1 MPFVIPSYRE
11 FWKDLVK
18 RYSTEV
24 LGFLSSQMYLLI
36 ELIKMFYGK
45 WRSSGSISWFRN
57 TSTRYTAQNIT
68 LQERNYVSLLIY
80 WVTSTLGEDHD
91 TFLSIS

>member
-36 ELIKMFYGK
+36 ELIKMF
-45 WRSSGSISWFRN
+45 
-57 TSTRYTAQNIT
+57 
-68 LQERNYVSLLIY
+68 
-80 WVTSTLGEDHD
+80 
-91 TFLSIS
+91 